1 MKRSAMSWLVAA
13 GVAVA
18 VLASAPPARAT
29 DPRSPG
35 SADRQFLT
43 EAASGGMMEVELGR
57 YAAEHGKSDRVKQ
70 FGRRMAD
77 DHAKANAELKQ
88 VATKSSVTVPTTMNA
103 EDREKVAR
111 LTNLRGDEFDRA
123 YMSAMVSDHQ
133 EDVQKFRT
141 EADSAADPDVK
152 SFAAKTLPT
161 LESHLQMAQEI
172 ESGMRQ
178 ATSGAGPSR
187 EH

>member
-1 MKRSAMSWLVAA
+1 MKRSAMSWLVAGGLA
-13 GVAVA
+13 LAVVARV
-18 VLASAPPARAT
+18 PPARAT

-35 SADRQFLT
+35 SMDREFLT

-57 YAAEHGKSDRVKQ
+57 YAAEHGESERVKQ

-88 VATKSSVTVPTTMNA
+88 VAAKSSVTVPTTMNA

-111 LTNLRGDEFDRA
+111 LTNLHEDEFDRA
-123 YMSAMVSDHQ
+123 YMSWMVTDHQ
-133 EDVQKFRT
+133 KDVRKFRT
-141 EADSAADPDVK
+141 EADSAQDQDVK

-172 ESGMRQ
+172 QSDMGQ
-178 ATSGAGPSR
+178 ATSGAR
-187 EH
+187 Y